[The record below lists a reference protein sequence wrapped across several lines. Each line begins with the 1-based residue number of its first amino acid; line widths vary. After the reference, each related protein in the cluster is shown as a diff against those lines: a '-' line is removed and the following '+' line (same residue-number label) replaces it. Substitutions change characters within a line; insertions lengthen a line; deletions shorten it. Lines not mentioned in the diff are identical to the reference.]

1 MPFTPETALL
11 IVDVQ
16 SDFCAGGT
24 LAVPD
29 GDDVVPVCNAAA
41 SRAAAA
47 GAPVFASRDWHPAES
62 PHFSAYGGAWPVHC
76 VQGTKGAR
84 LHPDLMLP
92 SSTRLVTKGD
102 SPFDPH
108 GYDAF
113 DGHLDDG
120 KGLVETLRDRGV
132 AHLVVVGLATD
143 YCVKNSV
150 LGARRAGLEV
160 TVLTDGIRG
169 VNLEP
174 GDSAQALDEM
184 AHAGA
189 VLATLDAFDG
199 APE

>member
-1 MPFTPETALL
+1 MTTRGRLL
-11 IVDVQ
+11 DLP
-16 SDFCAGGT
+16 SC
-24 LAVPD
+24 
-29 GDDVVPVCNAAA
+29 
-41 SRAAAA
+41 AA
-47 GAPVFASRDWHPAES
+47 GATGALVSTKTFGRRVATVGPAKILGEVSRLLRVTDTRA
-62 PHFSAYGGAWPVHC
+62 C
-76 VQGTKGAR
+76 VERTFF
-84 LHPDLMLP
+84 PT
-92 SSTRLVTKGD
+92 ST
-102 SPFDPH
+102 S
-108 GYDAF
+108 
-113 DGHLDDG
+113 
-120 KGLVETLRDRGV
+120 GLS

-174 GDSAQALDEM
+174 GDSAQALDDM